1 MRCLRKDCIH
11 EVHTCGLLPLVTWG
25 PLGLYK
31 FYLGRPFMG
40 LLYIFTC
47 GGFFWAGSAIFSP
60 YHTRSRWPILLQHQ
74 PERPSSAM
82 RRELEHFKHLL
93 YRQLAGDPSA
103 ATPAWRESLQEKVKP
118 RFTDDELMLQL
129 LRAAQKHG
137 GRLSVTQGVIETGVL
152 FGEVER
158 VLQSMVKS
166 NYVYMDNDPATGV
179 IVYVFKEI
187 FDAM

>member
-1 MRCLRKDCIH
+1 MKSIL
-11 EVHTCGLLPLVTWG
+11 VAYLLWLLGG
-25 PLGLYK
+25 PFLGLHK

-47 GGFFWAGSAIFSP
+47 SGFFLGWIADFFTLPHQVQMANF
-60 YHTRSRWPILLQHQ
+60 LLQHQ
-74 PERPSSAM
+74 HERPSSAM
-82 RRELEHFKHLL
+82 RRELEHLKYLL
-93 YRQLAGDPSA
+93 YRHLAGDPKA
-103 ATPAWRESLQEKVKP
+103 ATPAWRASLQEKMKP
-118 RFTDDELMLQL
+118 RLTDDELMLQL

-137 GRLSVTQGVIETGVL
+137 GRLSVTQGVLETGVL

-158 VLQSMVKS
+158 VLQNMVKS

-187 FDAM
+187 F

>member
-1 MRCLRKDCIH
+1 MKSIL
-11 EVHTCGLLPLVTWG
+11 VAYLLWLLGG

-40 LLYIFTC
+40 LLYVFTC
-47 GGFFWAGSAIFSP
+47 GGFFLGWIIDFFTLPHQVQMANF
-60 YHTRSRWPILLQHQ
+60 LLQHQ
-74 PERPSSAM
+74 HERPSSTL
-82 RRELEHFKHLL
+82 RRELEQLKHLL
-93 YRQLAGDPSA
+93 YRRLAGDPSA
-103 ATPAWRESLQEKVKP
+103 TTPAWRESLKEKVKP
-118 RFTDDELMLQL
+118 RFADDELMLQL
-129 LRAAQKHG
+129 LRAAQRHG

-179 IVYVFKEI
+179 VVYVFKEI
-187 FDAM
+187 F